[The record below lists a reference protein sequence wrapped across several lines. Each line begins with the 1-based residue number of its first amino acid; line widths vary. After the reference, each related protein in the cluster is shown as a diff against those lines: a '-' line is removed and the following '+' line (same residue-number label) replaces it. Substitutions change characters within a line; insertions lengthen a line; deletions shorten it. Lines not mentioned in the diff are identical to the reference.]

1 MHDENKDTKSFTELR
16 NYLLNGYFFLAVLP
30 RAIFTTQSKV
40 WWSIFAKIRETFIFL
55 CIIPY
60 VCFAFFCWIKFISG
74 YFRWAFFHLGEKNK
88 WSLLALDRWSS
99 YAVTIVWEFAW
110 ADSALIIL
118 DEWSFYRGGHLNRF
132 DCNTLS

>member
-30 RAIFTTQSKV
+30 RAIFTTHSKV

-60 VCFAFFCWIKFISG
+60 VCFAFLCWIKFISG

-88 WSLLALDRWSS
+88 WSLVALDRWSS